1 MEAHHVAQSP
11 GMHELYALMNI
22 GIVVLAIFVLGR
34 KSIPVLF
41 RTRSQKTKES
51 FTPDESERIL
61 RGFISIELFD
71 SGIYCRT
78 DDRGDPVIQVAPALI
93 AGKQQFDEIEQIV
106 RSVLIKASK
115 MVNK

>member
-1 MEAHHVAQSP
+1 M
-11 GMHELYALMNI
+11 
-22 GIVVLAIFVLGR
+22 
-34 KSIPVLF
+34 
-41 RTRSQKTKES
+41 
-51 FTPDESERIL
+51 
-61 RGFISIELFD
+61 ELFD